1 MLTSIE
7 YTNTLANGIAQYAKD
22 ADRKLEN
29 SMAIEASKIRAEM
42 KDDTPDWEQND
53 SEGKGFI
60 KNRPFYTEEPKTI
73 IEDLGKTYAAWLN
86 IVGDGEYTNDY
97 SKRKVSFKINGDVYP
112 DVTPSRYASDGKVW
126 IYIINGITIAAGS
139 YMDTL
144 ATSDD
149 SIEFSLIKI
158 ITVKEKIH
166 KIPEKYYDVPT
177 KTSQL
182 TNDSGYLTEH
192 QSLEAYAKKT
202 EIPTVPTSLKNPNV
216 LTIKV
221 GDQTY
226 TYDGSEAVTIE
237 IP

>member
-29 SMAIEASKIRAEM
+29 SMTIEASKIRAEM

-86 IVGDGEYTNDY
+86 IVGEGGYTNDY

-112 DVTPSRYASDGKVW
+112 DVVPSRYASDGNVW
-126 IYIINGITIAAGS
+126 VYNINGITIAAGD
-139 YMDTL
+139 YMNTL
-144 ATSDD
+144 ACDPGN
-149 SIEFSLIKI
+149 EVSLIKI
-158 ITVKEKIH
+158 TVKEQIH

-192 QSLEAYAKKT
+192 QSLEAYAKKA

-226 TYDGSEAVTIE
+226 TYDGSEAVAIE